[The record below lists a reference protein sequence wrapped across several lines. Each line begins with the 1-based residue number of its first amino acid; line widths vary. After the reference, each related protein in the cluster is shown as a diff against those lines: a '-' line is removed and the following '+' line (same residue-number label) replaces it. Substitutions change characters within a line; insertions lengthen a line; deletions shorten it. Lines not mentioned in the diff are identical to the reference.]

1 MSEQSSLSRR
11 ESEALE
17 RQAHAWVRQFSSGGA
32 RASDVRALH
41 RWCATSDA
49 HAQAFKKAHR
59 LWKEMGPAAELAG
72 AYDAELAALRAMP
85 QGALHGVPHGAVS
98 RALPRRAFL
107 GAGLAAAAAAGVAIV
122 HPPLGLWPASET
134 WQADYRTGPGEQ
146 RKLALAPDVTVEMN
160 TRSSLALQTGTGE
173 KMGETVGIEL
183 IGGEVAVDAT
193 RQGRPFNVSAGAGRM
208 QAADARFEVRH
219 TDGQSVCVSCF
230 EGRVQVAVAG
240 EEIALR
246 AAQQVVY
253 DRRALQP
260 VRDIE
265 AGTAERSAW
274 REGILSFQRTALAQV
289 VAEINR
295 YRAGRVVLLGRELD
309 AKPVSGRFN
318 IAELDKAIAQIQ
330 RLFRLEATTLP
341 GGIVI
346 LR

>member
-1 MSEQSSLSRR
+1 LKLSERSSLSRQ

-17 RQAHAWVRQFSSGGA
+17 QQAHAWVRQFSSGGA
-32 RASDVRALH
+32 RARDARALQ

-72 AYDAELAALRAMP
+72 AGDAELAALRATP
-85 QGALHGVPHGAVS
+85 HGSVSRGALS
-98 RALPRRAFL
+98 RVLPRRAFL
-107 GAGLAAAAAAGVAIV
+107 GTGIAAAAAAAGVAIV
-122 HPPLGLWPASET
+122 HPPLGLWPSSET

-146 RKLALAPDVTVEMN
+146 KKLALAPDVTVEMN
-160 TRSSLALQTGTGE
+160 TRSSLALQAGRGDTV
-173 KMGETVGIEL
+173 GETVGIEL

-193 RQGRPFNVSAGAGRM
+193 RQGRPFSVSAGAGRM
-208 QAADARFEVRH
+208 QAVDARFEVRH

-230 EGRVQVAVAG
+230 EGRVQVAVAS

-253 DRRALQP
+253 DGSALQP

-265 AGTAERSAW
+265 AAERSAW